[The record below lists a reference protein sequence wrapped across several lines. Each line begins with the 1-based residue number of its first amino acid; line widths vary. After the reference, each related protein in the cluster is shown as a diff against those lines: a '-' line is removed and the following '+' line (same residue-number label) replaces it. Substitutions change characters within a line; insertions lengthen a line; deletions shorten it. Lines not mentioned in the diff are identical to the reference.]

1 MVKKNVTTKKNP
13 SPLLIRLFLTFS
25 LSKKTPSDYAIERK
39 RRRKE
44 KPSDLSSSDSAIQ
57 WRFVRPAIAIPCRP

>member
-25 LSKKTPSDYAIERK
+25 LSKKTPSDYGSFSCIGARSAIKKRK
-39 RRRKE
+39 RAKRK
-44 KPSDLSSSDSAIQ
+44 SITRS
-57 WRFVRPAIAIPCRP
+57 VR